1 MDSLNFSTSVN
12 RQPCTIL
19 LPIFNGSRFIDNS
32 IQNLLK
38 ISQPSDEILII
49 DDGSTDLTEEKILS
63 LREIDQRIKFYRC
76 EHKGLVESLNFGI
89 QKATHDFIARADVDD
104 LYEQNRLTLQME
116 FLEENPD
123 IVAVF
128 TDYRMVNELG
138 VNLGIYPCAISTELT
153 AFSLISS
160 QRTAHPSVIFRKA
173 SVIAAGGYKTKD
185 FPAEDLALWIRIL
198 EFGKI
203 ASLPIVALRYTVHQR
218 SVTSS
223 TQIEMRKKSLELRSD
238 FAQSNHLL
246 LTLKKSN
253 LLLLKYRGIPYRN
266 HRILYFIQDLLNY
279 NSLTY
284 RKHRNQIYKV
294 IIHQIIVRNI
304 WLIQPFIQVLFFKY
318 KKSNLK

>member
-1 MDSLNFSTSVN
+1 MDSLNISASVS

-19 LPIFNGSRFIDNS
+19 LPLFNGSRFIDNS
-32 IQNLLK
+32 IQNLLD
-38 ISQPSDEILII
+38 ISQPCDEILII

-63 LREIDQRIKFYRC
+63 IREIDQRIKLFRC
-76 EHKGLVESLNFGI
+76 EHRGLVESLNFGI
-89 QKATHDFIARADVDD
+89 QKASHDFIARADVDD
-104 LYEQNRLTLQME
+104 LYEGNRLTLQMQ

-138 VNLGIYPCAISTELT
+138 ENLGIYPCAISSELT
-153 AFSLISS
+153 EFSLISS

-203 ASLPIVALRYTVHQR
+203 ASLPTVALRYTVHAR
-218 SVTSS
+218 SITHSN
-223 TQIEMRKKSLELRSD
+223 QIAMRRKSLELRRNL
-238 FAQSNHLL
+238 AQSDHLL
-246 LTLKKSN
+246 ITVNKSN
-253 LLLLKYRGIPYRN
+253 SLLLRYKGTPYRN
-266 HRILYFIQDLLNY
+266 RRILYFIQDLLNY
-279 NSLTY
+279 NSITE
-284 RKHRNQIYKV
+284 RENQNEVFRV
-294 IIHQIIVRNI
+294 ILHQVIVRNFL
-304 WLIQPFIQVLFFKY
+304 LIPPIIQILILKY